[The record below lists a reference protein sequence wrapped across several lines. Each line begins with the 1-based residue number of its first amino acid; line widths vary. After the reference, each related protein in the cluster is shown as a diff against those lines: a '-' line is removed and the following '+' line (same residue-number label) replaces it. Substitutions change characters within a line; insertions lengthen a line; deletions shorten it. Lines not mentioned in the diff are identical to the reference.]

1 MRSAYNT
8 SGGSRGVSKV
18 SIETPFSLL
27 TRLTVLTLQIVA
39 SCWSSGRKLAALGML
54 RNSADSALL
63 EKKRAWL
70 KWVWQSLKPPFLDP
84 GSATEY
90 YSNA

>member
-1 MRSAYNT
+1 MIEITCSDLALWQIRPYHVACSHVI

-27 TRLTVLTLQIVA
+27 TKLTVLTLQIVA
-39 SCWSSGRKLAALGML
+39 SLSSQLAGAQLAALGML

-63 EKKRAWL
+63 GR
-70 KWVWQSLKPPFLDP
+70 
-84 GSATEY
+84 G
-90 YSNA
+90 